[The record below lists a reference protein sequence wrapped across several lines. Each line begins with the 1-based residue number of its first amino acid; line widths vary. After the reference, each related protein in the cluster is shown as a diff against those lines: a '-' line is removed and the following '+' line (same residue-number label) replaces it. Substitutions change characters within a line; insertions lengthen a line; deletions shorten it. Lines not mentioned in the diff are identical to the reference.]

1 MEYEYS
7 PSKKFVVSEET
18 LIKVPTTFDKSGFVH
33 EMDSITYFYNLV
45 ETYHSNKNA
54 VILDIGAQ
62 CGLFTLYAKYLPD
75 CKFYAFEPFYD
86 SFKCLNDNLQL
97 NKIDN
102 VITYNCGL
110 GSSNEI
116 KILKVPEH
124 KGLNTFGENPLRFS
138 EWKDFH
144 IPVMTIDELFLD
156 KLTSLDYIKCDTE
169 GWEFHI
175 LKGAEK
181 CLMKWKPELFFE
193 INETNAKQC
202 SVNINELINYLSSL
216 GYYHVK
222 TIDNENYHFS
232 CKQTKFSDIL
242 KKSGV
247 QFDSNGKILIPS
259 WVKHIKLDIGLS
271 YSAPHTQVWLTTEPD
286 TLVFGFECNP
296 YSVASICSPFNKK
309 FASGH
314 GDVLEFKYINTRAYI
329 IPVALGIDRCPAMKF
344 YVTDGCG
351 GNSSFFKPSEIET
364 RFRTKEIID
373 VPVYTLADFFE
384 LLPDSIKYVDFI
396 KIDAQG
402 ADLDILKG
410 AGDWITK
417 KVVFVT
423 AESEVGNSYIGVTG
437 NNQTLREYMKTKN
450 FSHIK
455 HLHTEDPTFVNE
467 TLLQYTNEVSIYQK
481 G

>member
-1 MEYEYS
+1 M
-7 PSKKFVVSEET
+7 F
-18 LIKVPTTFDKSGFVH
+18 
-33 EMDSITYFYNLV
+33 
-45 ETYHSNKNA
+45 
-54 VILDIGAQ
+54 
-62 CGLFTLYAKYLPD
+62 
-75 CKFYAFEPFYD
+75 
-86 SFKCLNDNLQL
+86 
-97 NKIDN
+97 
-102 VITYNCGL
+102 
-110 GSSNEI
+110 
-116 KILKVPEH
+116 
-124 KGLNTFGENPLRFS
+124 
-138 EWKDFH
+138 
-144 IPVMTIDELFLD
+144 
-156 KLTSLDYIKCDTE
+156 
-169 GWEFHI
+169 
-175 LKGAEK
+175 
-181 CLMKWKPELFFE
+181 
-193 INETNAKQC
+193 
-202 SVNINELINYLSSL
+202 
-216 GYYHVK
+216 
-222 TIDNENYHFS
+222 
-232 CKQTKFSDIL
+232 FSDIL
-242 KKSGV
+242 KKCGV
-247 QFDSNGKILIPS
+247 PFDSNEKILIPS

-271 YSAPHTQVWLTTEPD
+271 YNAPHTQAWLTKEPE

-309 FASGH
+309 LDNGH
-314 GDVLEFKYINTRAYI
+314 GNVLEFKYINTRAYI
-329 IPVALGIDRCPAMKF
+329 IPVALGKDRCPAMKF

-351 GNSSFFKPSEIET
+351 GNSSFFKPSEMET

-423 AESEVGNSYIGVTG
+423 AEAEVGDSYIGVTG
-437 NNQTLREYMKTKN
+437 NNYTLREYMKTKN